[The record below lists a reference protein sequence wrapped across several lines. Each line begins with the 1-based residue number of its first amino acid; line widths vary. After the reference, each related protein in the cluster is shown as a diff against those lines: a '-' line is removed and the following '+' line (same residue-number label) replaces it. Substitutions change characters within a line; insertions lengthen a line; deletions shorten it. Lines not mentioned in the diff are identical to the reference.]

1 VCCPGRLGAD
11 VVPVSRWGGQ
21 HRSFDAGRA
30 LQPTTRDGL
39 RARQN
44 PLSPMHI
51 RHGLSAVLRV
61 GFPDE
66 LRACFV
72 FRRAL
77 SGLAA
82 YFSATC
88 RA

>member
-1 VCCPGRLGAD
+1 
-11 VVPVSRWGGQ
+11 
-21 HRSFDAGRA
+21 
-30 LQPTTRDGL
+30 
-39 RARQN
+39 
-44 PLSPMHI
+44 LSPMHI